1 MNDQV
6 DGVGQP
12 GGAAHD
18 IVVVAGAFQEVAGT
32 VAAAY
37 VVVAADIDPGAS
49 FVGVAVDIA
58 FGQDA
63 VDIAFEEELVDTE
76 VGAAETVVAGIVVVV
91 LQMEAVLLGD
101 RPVDLVGSRHE
112 PSM

>member
-1 MNDQV
+1 MN

-12 GGAAHD
+12 GEAAHD
-18 IVVVAGAFQEVAGT
+18 IVVAGAFQEVVGT

-37 VVVAADIDPGAS
+37 VVVAADTDPGAS

-63 VDIAFEEELVDTE
+63 VDIAFEEELVDTG
-76 VGAAETVVAGIVVVV
+76 VGAAETVVAGIVVVA

-101 RPVDLVGSRHE
+101 RPAGLVGSRHE